1 MQFRKKERKKDR
13 KTEKNYF
20 RVLNNFL
27 GFKRCVLFFSLSFF
41 LSFLFVISLPPFIR
55 EGACTVDGERQ
66 RSTQSAKAAFRE
78 RKRENT
84 KREIFLPFFFSFC
97 RRASFLLFIKSI
109 YISQK
114 CLRVIINPPHRWRDN
129 RASRRPLRV
138 AETSID
144 HPHRLKYHQK
154 RPREEGDKKE
164 TTTLL
169 LS

>member
-27 GFKRCVLFFSLSFF
+27 GFRNASFFSLFSFF

-84 KREIFLPFFFSFC
+84 KREIFLRFFFSFC
-97 RRASFLLFIKSI
+97 RRASFILFIKSI

-144 HPHRLKYHQK
+144 PHRLKYQK
-154 RPREEGDKKE
+154 RPREEEGDKKE
-164 TTTLL
+164 TTTLI